1 MKTQTASIIASLL
14 LVAPLA
20 QGGPPREAGQRPCF
34 SVNVQNDRVNEARVE
49 QNCYRNY
56 SRTVQAGRDNRVE
69 TIQTGEVNDN
79 KVRQYSYGHLR

>member
-1 MKTQTASIIASLL
+1 MNIQTASIVAALL
-14 LVAPLA
+14 LAAPLA
-20 QGGPPREAGQRPCF
+20 QGGPASQAGQRPCF

-56 SRTVQAGRDNRVE
+56 SRTVQAGRYNRVE

-79 KVRQYSYGHLR
+79 KVRQYDYGHLR